1 MPDKLK
7 PCPFCGSP
15 AAEPFKTIRGN
26 KLYTECSECGAGMM
40 TVAAWNHRAPSPE
53 VEGLVEAVYMMR
65 SACSYVAD
73 GGNEAVEVCK
83 VAVRRCEAALTAYK
97 EAQR

>member
-1 MPDKLK
+1 MSELK

-40 TVAAWNHRAPSPE
+40 TVAAWNRRAPSPSE
-53 VEGLVEAVYMMR
+53 ERLVEER
-65 SACSYVAD
+65 D
-73 GGNEAVEVCK
+73 
-83 VAVRRCEAALTAYK
+83 RLREAAKSASQALMAVVMTTETAAHRADK
-97 EAQR
+97 GEGE